1 MLTPAYDRT
10 MSTPTSK
17 QAGTNK
23 SCDPITHTVAQADR
37 DAHTQWLLEITQLP
51 TGTGKESRVTAWI
64 DRWLRDRPQI
74 TKHNDPHGNFELRL
88 RDSDPSEH
96 PIYFTAHL
104 DHPGFALDEI
114 RSDTELVVSFRGG
127 VMSDYFPGAKIR
139 IHNDDDSQFVL
150 ATIGEEIKAANSE
163 GKEESVKPFKQY
175 TCTLDQTPGFE
186 LCVGMLGTWDLPDAK
201 IVDDEFGGVIH
212 TNACD
217 DLAAVAA
224 ALGALDELASLQA
237 TGTAIGDIRVLFTL
251 AEEVGFIG
259 AIGASRDGFMPKGS
273 RIIALENSRA
283 FTDSPIHGGPIVR
296 VGDRISIFSPELTGA
311 VAKVAERIAGG
322 PATPTASQKNS
333 SQPSWKWQRKLMAG
347 GACEASVYC
356 AYGYTSTCV
365 CLPLGNYHNMAGLSE
380 AQAGTHEKDFG
391 GPPRV
396 GCEYVGL
403 DDYAGMIDLLIGCG
417 IDLPS
422 SPGFVQRIEKLWAET
437 SFVLESNE

>member
-1 MLTPAYDRT
+1 
-10 MSTPTSK
+10 MSTPAPTKNTNEPIKHTTSPASR
-17 QAGTNK
+17 QA
-23 SCDPITHTVAQADR
+23 HQ
-37 DAHTQWLLEITQLP
+37 QWLLEITQLP
-51 TGTGKESRVTAWI
+51 TGTGKEGRVTAWI
-64 DRWLRDRPQI
+64 DRWLEDRPQI

-88 RDSDPSEH
+88 RESAESEH

-127 VMSDYFPGAKIR
+127 VMSNYFPGAKIR
-139 IHNDDDSQFVL
+139 IHGNDGDGFAM
-150 ATIGEEIKAANSE
+150 ATIGDEIKTTNSE
-163 GKEESVKPFKQY
+163 GAEESIKPFKQY
-175 TCTLDQTPGFE
+175 TCTLDQTPNFD
-186 LCVGMLGTWDLPDAK
+186 LATGMLGTWDLPDAR

-224 ALGALDELASLQA
+224 ALGALDELANLQA
-237 TGTAIGDIRVLFTL
+237 AGTPIGDIRVLFTL

-356 AYGYTSTCV
+356 AYGYTATCV
-365 CLPLGNYHNMAGLSE
+365 CLPLGNYHNMAGLGE

-396 GCEYVGL
+396 GCEFVGL

-422 SPGFVQRIEKLWAET
+422 SPGFVERIEKLWT
-437 SFVLESNE
+437 DTKFVLKSDA